1 MGYLERGLIPG
12 EEIRYRAWLHW
23 SVILRPLLAGAALD
37 LAGIACFVWWAVSP
51 RPEGA
56 ASGVGALPYV
66 GAALLTV
73 GGLVVAAALIRRAS
87 TEIVVTTRRVLIKT
101 GILERRTIELLLS
114 KIESVDVT
122 ESVSGRMLGFGR
134 VVLRGTGGTPETF
147 ERVANPLE
155 FRRQV
160 QSQVDALP
168 AGREKSSSS

>member
-1 MGYLERGLIPG
+1 MSYLERCLIPG
-12 EEIRYRAWLHW
+12 EEVRYRAQLHW
-23 SVILRPLLAGAALD
+23 SVILRSLIAGAALD
-37 LAGIACFVWWAVSP
+37 LAGVVCFVWWALTPRASVS
-51 RPEGA
+51 A
-56 ASGVGALPYV
+56 MAVLPYL
-66 GAALLTV
+66 GAIFLTV
-73 GGLVVAAALIRRAS
+73 GGLVLALALVRRAS

-101 GILERRTIELLLS
+101 GILERRTVELLLS

-122 ESVSGRMLGFGR
+122 ETVSGRMLGFGR

-168 AGREKSSSS
+168 AGREKFLSS

>member
-1 MGYLERGLIPG
+1 
-12 EEIRYRAWLHW
+12 
-23 SVILRPLLAGAALD
+23 
-37 LAGIACFVWWAVSP
+37 
-51 RPEGA
+51 
-56 ASGVGALPYV
+56 
-66 GAALLTV
+66 
-73 GGLVVAAALIRRAS
+73 
-87 TEIVVTTRRVLIKT
+87 
-101 GILERRTIELLLS
+101 
-114 KIESVDVT
+114 VT